1 MSPWT
6 FKAHLEG
13 LWLLGSLLAGASLIT
28 GNAASWSLAEQS
40 KAWFYLMGRGLFPC
54 GWQSARVAITPES
67 ALSGHCSMRA
77 KIIRLPSAGM
87 YRLRVMPTI
96 PATT

>member
-13 LWLLGSLLAGASLIT
+13 LWLLGSLLAGVSLIT

-40 KAWFYLMGRGLFPC
+40 KAWFHLMGRGL
-54 GWQSARVAITPES
+54 
-67 ALSGHCSMRA
+67 L
-77 KIIRLPSAGM
+77 AGIVVYLM
-87 YRLRVMPTI
+87 TI
-96 PATT
+96 PVRLAVSKGGHHS